1 MNDYDQYL
9 QMNNMQE
16 QHHYK
21 TTPDQGWAK
30 MKPMLDEAM
39 PVSTASRRYPF
50 LWWTTTAV
58 VLAGLVGFT
67 FLKETIAEGNTTTVV
82 NRAALV
88 PAIGQHAK
96 QQNNINTSVSSPNA
110 TKEIILS
117 SEPATPALPAI
128 EEKELTKPSFEPKPA
143 KANSNAP
150 KKAEQ
155 KKVVSIPMAVVDDK
169 AMKHSGKKAAIVVEP
184 VLATGDNSQDNAE
197 TNSLVEPAMSASI
210 AFRTDR
216 VVDAIP
222 ALHEVS
228 FNSPE
233 YHQDF
238 VPNGTVVK
246 SKQHPSFIQ
255 PVLAAS
261 GFAGHEGGVGG
272 FGGAGVQMNVSRR
285 FCVTSSIGFFTYNPN
300 GALLGGSK
308 ELDSNGASDPYLIY
322 DPTYPDNSVYVEANT
337 INNSAGYNLVN
348 PLVDKINQ
356 WQINAGLKWK
366 FSRRFFAEGGVTV
379 GLFTKGYSIYPI
391 AQQDFLSS
399 SPGLKFQNELNEFDV
414 IRSTTTSVYAGMGY
428 RLGQHFDVFANWNHG
443 LDPYLLNDT
452 VSPTYDLDSGK
463 RTDYIRGLSLGVR
476 YTL

>member
-1 MNDYDQYL
+1 
-9 QMNNMQE
+9 MNNMQE

-39 PVSTASRRYPF
+39 PVGTASRRYPF

-82 NRAALV
+82 NRAAIV

-96 QQNNINTSVSSPNA
+96 QQNNINTSVSAPNA

-117 SEPATPALPAI
+117 SEPATHVQPAI

-143 KANSNAP
+143 KAISKSP
-150 KKAEQ
+150 GKSEQ
-155 KKVVSIPMAVVDDK
+155 KKAVSIPMAVVDDK
-169 AMKHSGKKAAIVVEP
+169 AIEHSGKEVAIVVEP
-184 VLATGDNSQDNAE
+184 IVATGDNSQDNVE

-210 AFRTDR
+210 AFRNDR

-246 SKQHPSFIQ
+246 SKHQPSFIQ
-255 PVLAAS
+255 PGLAAS

-300 GALLGGSK
+300 GALFGGSRA
-308 ELDSNGASDPYLIY
+308 LDSNSEYDPILNY
-322 DPTYPDNSVYVEANT
+322 DPTYPGNEIYVEANVV
-337 INNSAGYNLVN
+337 NNQAGYNTIN

-379 GLFTKGYSIYPI
+379 GLFTKGFSIYPI

-399 SPGLKFQNELNEFDV
+399 SPGLKFQSELNEFDV

-443 LDPYLLNDT
+443 LDPYLLNET
-452 VSPTYDLDSGK
+452 GPPNVDLDSGK

>member
-1 MNDYDQYL
+1 
-9 QMNNMQE
+9 MNNMQE

-39 PVSTASRRYPF
+39 PVGTASRRYPF

-58 VLAGLVGFT
+58 VLVGLVGFT
-67 FLKETIAEGNTTTVV
+67 LLKDTIGEGSSSSVV
-82 NRAALV
+82 NRAAIV
-88 PAIGQHAK
+88 PAIGQHAR
-96 QQNNINTSVSSPNA
+96 QQSKTNTSASQPNE

-117 SEPATPALPAI
+117 SEPATPAPPAI
-128 EEKELTKPSFEPKPA
+128 EVKELIKPSFESKPT
-143 KANSNAP
+143 KANSKAP
-150 KKAEQ
+150 KKAD
-155 KKVVSIPMAVVDDK
+155 KKKAVSIQMAMVDDK
-169 AMKHSGKKAAIVVEP
+169 GVENSFIATGVVEEHSMAAAE
-184 VLATGDNSQDNAE
+184 VLPIKVESNASSTTGLIATLPLRNGQVIE
-197 TNSLVEPAMSASI
+197 
-210 AFRTDR
+210 
-216 VVDAIP
+216 AIP
-222 ALHEVS
+222 LLNEVS
-228 FNSPE
+228 FASPE
-233 YHQDF
+233 FQQHQ
-238 VPNGTVVK
+238 VPNGTVIK
-246 SKQHPSFIQ
+246 SKQQPSFIQ
-255 PVLAAS
+255 PGLAAS
-261 GFAGHEGGVGG
+261 GYAGLEGGVGG

-300 GALLGGSK
+300 GAVFGGSR
-308 ELDSNGASDPYLIY
+308 ELDSNIQY
-322 DPTYPDNSVYVEANT
+322 DPILNYNPIYTGNEIYVEEDAINNMASYNT
-337 INNSAGYNLVN
+337 IN
-348 PLVDKINQ
+348 PLVDKITQ

-391 AQQDFLSS
+391 AQQDLQSS

-443 LDPYLLNDT
+443 LDPYLLNESGPPNAD
-452 VSPTYDLDSGK
+452 PDSGK